1 MKGKAAWTQ
10 PLRLLFPTAA
20 PPGIAAMS
28 LLGCVCGL
36 AAGLAISLL
45 HGLIDLAHAL
55 FRQLGEG
62 NAAFLAP
69 LIGAILLGLYYQ
81 LLKPR
86 HRTTGLVHIVE
97 RVLHHQGHLPS
108 RNALTNLFGTVIA
121 VGSGQMVG
129 REGAASHLGAAGG
142 SAIGRFL
149 ELPNSTVRALV
160 GCGAA
165 AGIAA
170 SFNTP
175 LAGVIFTMEVI
186 VMEYSVMGLAPTILA
201 AVCANA
207 VAHVWVGSHPTL
219 TVTTTEIE
227 SLGQLPW
234 LLILGAGLGLMSAW
248 YSHSIAWLTGQ
259 MARLPISL
267 GMSLAGLATA
277 LVGLALP
284 LVFADGF
291 SNMNLALTGQLPPQ
305 TSMWLGLA
313 VLAGSSL
320 AIASAMPGGIIMPSM
335 LAGACLGSA
344 FGHWGHV
351 LLGLPVEAISLFALL
366 GLGAMMGAVLQ
377 APLTALIVVL
387 ELSGHTEMLFAA
399 MLTVILAVMVNRE
412 VSGSESIVAMLL
424 RNRGLDFRNDPVS
437 QSLRR
442 ISVMAAMSRNFAP
455 AQEQLSLAAARELLK
470 GRPDWLLVRPEAAP
484 PYVLSAADLQ
494 HALSAAEAA
503 EKPDEAGI
511 NLAKI
516 PADRRQCAPVHLRAS
531 LQEAWEALQSS
542 GAEALYV
549 ERQTRHDQRV
559 VYGILTRSAL
569 EKAYR
574 PI

>member
-10 PLRLLFPTAA
+10 PLKLLFPTAA

-28 LLGCVCGL
+28 LLGCACGL

-45 HGLIDLAHAL
+45 HGLIDLAQDL
-55 FRQLGEG
+55 FREIGDSH
-62 NAAFLAP
+62 AAFLAP
-69 LIGAILLGLYYQ
+69 LAGAVLLGLFYQ

-108 RNALTNLFGTVIA
+108 RNAFTNLFGTVIA

-129 REGAASHLGAAGG
+129 REGAASHLGAASG
-142 SAIGRFL
+142 SIIGRYL

-201 AVCANA
+201 AVSANA

-219 TVTTTEIE
+219 TVSSTEIE
-227 SLGQLPW
+227 SLGQLPY
-234 LLILGAGLGLMSAW
+234 LLVLGAGLGLMSAW

-259 MARLPISL
+259 MGRLPIALS
-267 GMSLAGLATA
+267 MSLAGLATA

-291 SNMNLALTGQLPPQ
+291 DNMNLALTGQLPPQ
-305 TSMWLGLA
+305 ASMWLGLA

-344 FGHWGHV
+344 FGHWGHAW
-351 LLGLPVEAISLFALL
+351 LGLPVEAISLFALL

-399 MLTVILAVMVNRE
+399 MLTVILAVMVNRQ
-412 VSGSESIVAMLL
+412 VSGAESIVAMLL

-442 ISVMAAMSRNFAP
+442 ISVMAAMSRNFAH
-455 AQEQLSLAAARELLK
+455 ADEELSLAAARELLQA
-470 GRPDWLLVRPEAAP
+470 RPDWLLVRPEGAT
-484 PYVLSAADLQ
+484 PYVLSAADTQ

-503 EKPDEAGI
+503 DKPEEATI

-516 PADRRQCAPVHLRAS
+516 PGDRRQCAPVHLRAS

-559 VYGILTRSAL
+559 IYGILTRSAL